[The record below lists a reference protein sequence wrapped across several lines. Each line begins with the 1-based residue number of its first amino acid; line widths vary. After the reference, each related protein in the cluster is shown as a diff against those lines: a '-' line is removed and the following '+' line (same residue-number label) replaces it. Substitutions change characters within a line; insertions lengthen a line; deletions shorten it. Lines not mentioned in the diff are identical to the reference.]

1 MRHVVLSVVICLA
14 LASETLA
21 QANTGTIKGHV
32 RLSGKLPGNPFIRMG
47 MDPMCSRMNA
57 GKRILQEYV
66 VATVEGNL
74 ANGFVHLQGNV
85 PQTPASTQPVMI
97 DQKGCVFVPRV
108 VGVRVGQTLQIK
120 NSDSFLHNSH
130 GLSGKD
136 NSFNV
141 GQPVA
146 GNVFNFKP
154 KNEEVML
161 HLKCDIHNWMNAY
174 IGVVTNPYFAVSDTT
189 GAFEIDK
196 VPPGTY
202 TLQVWHER
210 FGALT
215 KTITVK
221 AGAATTVEFTY
232 TGSEKATSAIQE
244 LRVPLPL
251 GEGGATASGLG
262 HRARVSRSASAMG
275 ESLERGLVQ
284 P

>member
-47 MDPMCSRMNA
+47 MDPMCSKMNA

-66 VATVEGNL
+66 VATVDGSL
-74 ANGFVHLQGNV
+74 ANVFVRLQGNV
-85 PQTPASTQPVMI
+85 PQTPVSTQPVVI
-97 DQKGCVFVPRV
+97 DQRGCIYTPRV
-108 VGVRVGQTLQIK
+108 VGVRVGQIVQIK
-120 NSDSFLHNSH
+120 NGDAFLHNVH

-141 GQPVA
+141 GQPTA
-146 GNVFNFKP
+146 GLVYQWKA

-189 GAFEIDK
+189 GTFQIDK
-196 VPPGTY
+196 VPAGTY
-202 TLQVWHER
+202 TLQAWHER
-210 FGALT
+210 FGPLT
-215 KTITVK
+215 KAVTVK
-221 AGAATTVEFTY
+221 AGAVTTVEFTY
-232 TGSEKATSAIQE
+232 TGSEKAASAIQE

-262 HRARVSRSASAMG
+262 HRARVARSASPIG
-275 ESLERGLVQ
+275 RSLERGLVQ

>member
-47 MDPMCSRMNA
+47 MDPMCSKMNA
-57 GKRILQEYV
+57 GRRILQEYV
-66 VATVEGNL
+66 VATVDGSL
-74 ANGFVHLQGNV
+74 ANVFVRLQGNV
-85 PQTPASTQPVMI
+85 PQTPVSTQPVVI
-97 DQKGCVFVPRV
+97 DQRGCIYTPRV
-108 VGVRVGQTLQIK
+108 VGVRVGQIVQIK
-120 NSDSFLHNSH
+120 NGDAFLHNVH

-141 GQPVA
+141 GQPTA
-146 GNVFNFKP
+146 GLVYQWKA

-189 GAFEIDK
+189 GTFQIDR

-232 TGSEKATSAIQE
+232 TGSEKAASAIQE

-262 HRARVSRSASAMG
+262 HRARVARSASPIG
-275 ESLERGLVQ
+275 RSLERGLVQ

>member
-47 MDPMCSRMNA
+47 MDPMCSKMNA

-66 VATVEGNL
+66 VATVDGSL
-74 ANGFVHLQGNV
+74 ANVFVRLQGNV
-85 PQTPASTQPVMI
+85 PQTPVSTEPVVI
-97 DQKGCVFVPRV
+97 DQRGCVYTPRV
-108 VGVRVGQTLQIK
+108 VGVRAGQVVQIK
-120 NSDSFLHNSH
+120 NSDALLHNVH

-141 GQPVA
+141 GQPTA
-146 GNVFNFKP
+146 GLVYQWKA

-189 GAFEIDK
+189 GTFQIDR

-262 HRARVSRSASAMG
+262 HRARVARSASPIG
-275 ESLERGLVQ
+275 QSLQRGLVQ

>member
-47 MDPMCSRMNA
+47 MDPMCSKMNA
-57 GKRILQEYV
+57 GRRILQEYV
-66 VATVEGNL
+66 VATVDGSL
-74 ANGFVHLQGNV
+74 ANVFVRLQGNV
-85 PQTPASTQPVMI
+85 PQTPVSTEPVVI
-97 DQKGCVFVPRV
+97 DQRGCIYTPRV
-108 VGVRVGQTLQIK
+108 VGVRVGQIVQIK
-120 NSDSFLHNSH
+120 NSDAFLHNVH

-141 GQPVA
+141 GQPTA
-146 GNVFNFKP
+146 GLVYQWKA

-189 GAFEIDK
+189 GTFQIDR

-262 HRARVSRSASAMG
+262 HRARVARSASPIG
-275 ESLERGLVQ
+275 QSLQRGLVQ